1 MALLGIIATTYVLI
15 LGGELNGPV
24 IGGIFTVVGFGAYGK
39 HIRNVIPVLLGVLL
53 VNLFNIHD
61 AASSFALMAAL
72 FGTTL
77 APIAGR
83 YGALAGVLAGILHMS
98 LVTNIG
104 FLHAGM
110 NLYNNGFSGGFIA
123 AVLCPLFDAM
133 ISIRQSWKSRAQG

>member
-1 MALLGIIATTYVLI
+1 
-15 LGGELNGPV
+15 
-24 IGGIFTVVGFGAYGK
+24 K
-39 HIRNVIPVLLGVLL
+39 HVRNVTPVLLGVFL
-53 VNLFNIHD
+53 VNLVNIHD
-61 AASSFALMAAL
+61 VQATFAVLAAL

-83 YGALAGVLAGILHMS
+83 YGAFAGVIAGALHMS

-123 AVLCPLFDAM
+123 ALLSPLWEAVGRMRFAT
-133 ISIRQSWKSRAQG
+133 STKEKTNNKAS